1 MTRSALV
8 GLALLSTVMAGAV
21 AFLSTR
27 GEEQVGFRMRI
38 GAPDDTGGIMIHAIL
53 ERKELLPGEVV
64 RAFDAYPLKDCCSS
78 TSQWA
83 LGTRGLDA
91 AVMCPDAAERLL
103 ERDPRFEILGPCV
116 LNSEVVVI
124 RPGVVPRK
132 IGLAQ
137 KRRYQE
143 GVIMEHFGAAC
154 AIAPMLPASLPYA
167 YVRGMVDGVLIDVM
181 KGFSLEGEKIPV
193 GGADRDFVTYVL
205 VARKDFMATA
215 LFDSFLETCQDVVAA
230 LGDMDVLLQEIERY
244 RRMPMTGREKQDW
257 VNARVRFL
265 CPRKAQE

>member
-1 MTRSALV
+1 MTRSTL
-8 GLALLSTVMAGAV
+8 GLALLSAVMAGAV
-21 AFLSTR
+21 ALLATR
-27 GEEQVGFRMRI
+27 GEEQSGSRMRI
-38 GAPDDTGGIMIHAIL
+38 GAPDDTGGIIVHAIL
-53 ERKELLPGEVV
+53 ERKGVLPAEVV
-64 RAFDAYPLKDCCSS
+64 RAFDAYPLKDCCAS

-83 LGTRGLDA
+83 LGSHGLDA

-116 LNSEVVVI
+116 LNSEVMLI
-124 RPGVVPRK
+124 RPGVVARK

-143 GVIMEHFGAAC
+143 RLVMEKFGAAC

-167 YVRGMVDGVLIDVM
+167 YARGMVDGIVIDLL
-181 KGFSLEGEKIPV
+181 KGFSIEGEKIPV
-193 GGADRDFVTYVL
+193 GGADEDVVTYVL
-205 VARKDFMATA
+205 VARKDFMTTA
-215 LFDSFLETCQDVVAA
+215 LFDSFLGAWEEVVAA

-265 CPRKAQE
+265 CPRKAQK